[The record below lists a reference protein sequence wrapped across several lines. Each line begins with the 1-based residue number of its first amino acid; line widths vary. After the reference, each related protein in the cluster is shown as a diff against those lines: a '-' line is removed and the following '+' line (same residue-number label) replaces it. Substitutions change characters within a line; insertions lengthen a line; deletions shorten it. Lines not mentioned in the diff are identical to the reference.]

1 MHTPENLLFWILFVV
16 FVVVMLVIDLGLVN
30 RNAHAV
36 RMREALLWSM
46 LWIGLAL
53 GFAVL
58 LYFYGHEMTGEPVVS
73 NSRLSL
79 EFLTAYLVEESLS
92 VDNLFLFLLIFRYFK
107 VAAELQHKVL
117 FWGIFG
123 AVVMRAIFIAAGI
136 AVLNRFHWV
145 NYIFG
150 AIILYSGIR
159 LLLEKEDDKNLGD
172 NFVIRFA
179 QRHLRL
185 TNEYSGANFIVR
197 RNSKV
202 YFTTL
207 ALVLMVVETTD
218 LIFAI
223 DSIPAV
229 LAVTHQ
235 PFIVFTSNVFAVLGL
250 RALYFALAGLM
261 DLFHLLH
268 YGLAAILLLI
278 GVKMLGSDF
287 FEIPIIYTFAMIVL
301 ALGTTIVLSLVKRPR
316 PAQQRSSAS

>member
-1 MHTPENLLFWILFVV
+1 MGTHLMHTPHNLLFWILFLA
-16 FVVVMLVIDLGLVN
+16 FVILMLALDLGLAH
-30 RNAHAV
+30 RNSRPV
-36 RMREALLWSM
+36 SFRESM
-46 LWIGLAL
+46 LWTMLWVGLAG

-58 LYFYGHEMTGEPVVS
+58 LYFYGHEMTGEPAVS
-73 NSRLSL
+73 NARLSL

-123 AVVMRAIFIAAGI
+123 AIVMRGFFIAAGV

-145 NYIFG
+145 EYIFG
-150 AIILYSGIR
+150 AIVLASGIK
-159 LLLEKEDDKNLGD
+159 LLFEKEGDKDLGD

-179 QRHLRL
+179 QRHLRM
-185 TNEYSGANFIVR
+185 TNDFAGGSFTVMRNGVR
-197 RNSKV
+197 

-207 ALVLMVVETTD
+207 FLVLIVVETTD
-218 LIFAI
+218 LVFAV

-229 LAVTHQ
+229 LAVTRQ
-235 PFIVFTSNVFAVLGL
+235 PYIVFTSNVFAILGL

-278 GVKMLGSDF
+278 GVKMLGSHF
-287 FEIPIIYTFAMIVL
+287 FEIPILYTFAMIVL
-301 ALGTTIVLSLVKRPR
+301 ALGVTIVLSLIKR
-316 PAQQRSSAS
+316 PAQQTG

>member
-1 MHTPENLLFWILFVV
+1 MHTPHNLLFWILFLA
-16 FVVVMLVIDLGLVN
+16 FVIFMLALDLGLAH
-30 RNAHAV
+30 RNSRPV
-36 RMREALLWSM
+36 SFRESVLWTLLWV
-46 LWIGLAL
+46 GLAG

-58 LYFYGHEMTGEPVVS
+58 LYFYGHEMTGERVVS
-73 NSRLSL
+73 NARLSL

-123 AVVMRAIFIAAGI
+123 AIVMRGFFIAAGV

-145 NYIFG
+145 EYIFG
-150 AIILYSGIR
+150 AIVLVSGIK
-159 LLLEKEDDKNLGD
+159 LLFEKEGDKNLGD

-185 TNEYSGANFIVR
+185 TNDFAGGSFTVMRNGVR
-197 RNSKV
+197 

-207 ALVLMVVETTD
+207 FLVLIVVETTD
-218 LIFAI
+218 LVFAV

-229 LAVTHQ
+229 LAVTRQ
-235 PFIVFTSNVFAVLGL
+235 PYIVFTSNVFAILGL

-287 FEIPIIYTFAMIVL
+287 FEIPTTYTFAMIVL
-301 ALGTTIVLSLVKRPR
+301 ILGASIVFSLLKRPV
-316 PAQQRSSAS
+316 PSSTSDPS